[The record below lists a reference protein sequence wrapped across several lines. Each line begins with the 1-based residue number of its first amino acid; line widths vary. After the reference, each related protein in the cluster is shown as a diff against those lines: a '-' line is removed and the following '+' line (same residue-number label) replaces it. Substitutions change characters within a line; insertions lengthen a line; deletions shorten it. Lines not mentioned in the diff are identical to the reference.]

1 MRENLLKKQP
11 TWGLRRAQGT
21 GQKSATPTTLT
32 KVILV
37 LLTMFLIPSAAW
49 GQESFSTK
57 VFQVTGDQ
65 SPYTYKWCI
74 GDDES
79 FFWETFFDAAAS
91 NVANS
96 GVYCT
101 GQKENGQD
109 VQIYQTAGNF
119 NAPLS
124 FLNTDNEMLATIEFK
139 LAQSRNKSIK
149 AITINLESVSSG
161 VSISACGQNFTSL
174 IEGENTLSLSHPRLW
189 NDNFLITISLPH
201 NSSVKINSIS
211 IETGTYLGVA
221 VAGIPVTSDINEND
235 ILGDETVSFTAASGT
250 NPAILTLHDATLGT
264 IDESNTQNSYLVSIV
279 SELDAL
285 TINLQGEN
293 NKLYGTI
300 TCSSDNATLAFT
312 GNGSLEISGESS
324 TINGFTSVDFGEF
337 NLASK
342 SAPGIHWEVDERALN
357 GYDGPAR
364 DVTITKASYY
374 PIWVYDPTLDV
385 DASYTQLTTND
396 PFEIRTKTQETIGT
410 VKFDGKHTITLN
422 SINNFNYGNA
432 MIVVGPSIQAL
443 TVQLNGEST
452 ASHDIIVLQLWD
464 KTPVTFTTDVDN
476 PGSLTVTN
484 SSIVSW
490 TTVKGGEITYENGL
504 GKDKDTKNGTETI
517 SVTWPRI
524 IIADTKVF
532 GTNEN
537 VFSEGDNS
545 SKVSF
550 VAADT
555 NTLTLSGANITGAIE
570 SNVDLTIV
578 IKGENHISTT
588 SGVSIMTDNAKNT
601 LKLKKGDTDAE
612 LVLSTE
618 SSDYGIIHGFKT
630 VTLDGLKSTSQSISY
645 DPDELMFKDSE
656 NNLISSATI
665 SSFLDGEGTSEKPY
679 LITSADDLQSVS
691 RWVNAGILTTE
702 YLQLTED
709 IDDCSTLTDFEPI
722 GTRGYL
728 FKGLFDGNNK
738 AIKKLSM
745 TTDFSTP
752 FGLFGKVEGG
762 TIKNLTLDEC
772 TITGCHTSGDYTGAI
787 VGNLISGSVTNCIVK
802 NSTIKAKENTYNP
815 YVGGIVGRIDG
826 GEITQCEA
834 NGITVTAITNYN
846 GSGSE
851 VAVGGIVGYGSG
863 GTVNACKVTG
873 ESKITGSNTISGSK
887 VGAVIGKISGAT
899 LTGNFY
905 EYDTEVYAKSHDT
918 NDNNDYEK
926 DYSGYD
932 HRGSGCDAK
941 VVTDPTGAVMYTK
954 NVIIPATLAESIWL
968 GLEHSYYNKTTAEGN
983 TIFSVAPEENIEI
996 LLGGYVAKGTYTLD
1010 GETKTVELTNTEYD
1024 YYTFTMPDADV
1035 TFTVQAVAEVSM
1047 EGEQTYATYYNPNED
1062 MAVPMGMTAYI
1073 VTGISEDGTKVTV
1086 SPVSYIKAG
1095 VAVLVEKDKTTEV
1108 SETTDFSGSKMAY
1121 SDPDTPAK
1129 PSATD
1134 KWYVIYNNKF
1144 VKVTTGTEV
1153 SGGKCYLNLNGTSSS
1168 GTRSYYDIDGSDGTT
1183 ALREV
1188 KSEGV
1193 KGEKL
1198 ADGAWHDLQGRKF
1211 TTKPTKPGLYIL
1223 NGKKVV
1229 IK

>member
-1 MRENLLKKQP
+1 MTNDSK
-11 TWGLRRAQGT
+11 
-21 GQKSATPTTLT
+21 
-32 KVILV
+32 
-37 LLTMFLIPSAAW
+37 
-49 GQESFSTK
+49 
-57 VFQVTGDQ
+57 
-65 SPYTYKWCI
+65 YKWCI
-74 GDDES
+74 GSDDS
-79 FFWETFFDAAAS
+79 HYWVTTFTAAAS
-91 NVANS
+91 NDATE

-101 GQKENGQD
+101 GQDNNSQP
-109 VQIYQTAGNF
+109 VQIYQTEGDF
-119 NAPLS
+119 YAPLT
-124 FLNTDNEMLATIEFK
+124 FT
-139 LAQSRNKSIK
+139 NKSSNSENITFHLSEPRNTCIK
-149 AITINLESVSSG
+149 SVTISLNSFSAD
-161 VSISACGQNFTSL
+161 VSITANEESFNSITSGDNTL
-174 IEGENTLSLSHPRLW
+174 TLSKPHLWNSEFSITLSLPASGSVEISTIK
-189 NDNFLITISLPH
+189 IT
-201 NSSVKINSIS
+201 
-211 IETGTYLGVA
+211 TDTYLGVT
-221 VAGIPVTSDINEND
+221 VAEVPVTSDINEND
-235 ILGDETVSFTAASGT
+235 ILGDGKVSFTAASGT
-250 NPAILTLHDATLGT
+250 NPAILTLNGATLGT

-285 TINLQGEN
+285 TINLQGK

-300 TCSSDNATLAFT
+300 TCSSDNSTSDNATLAFT

-342 SAPGIHWEVDERALN
+342 SAPGIHWEVDEHERALK
-357 GYDGPAR
+357 GYVGPAR
-364 DVTITKASYY
+364 DVTITKDTYY
-374 PIWVYDPTLDV
+374 PIWVYDPTLGV
-385 DASYTQLTTND
+385 DASYTQLTTNN
-396 PFEIRTKTQETIGT
+396 PFEIRTGTQETIGT
-410 VKFDGKHTITLN
+410 VKFDGEHTITLN
-422 SINNFNYGNA
+422 SINNFNYGDNV

-452 ASHDIIVLQLWD
+452 VGSDIIVLQLWD

-490 TTVKGGEITYENGL
+490 TTSEGGEITYENGL
-504 GKDKDTKNGTETI
+504 GKDKDTKNRTETI

-537 VFSEGDNS
+537 VLSEGDNS

-550 VAADT
+550 AADT
-555 NTLTLSGANITGAIE
+555 NTLTLSEANITGAIE

-578 IKGENHISTT
+578 IKGVNSIST

-601 LKLKKGDTDAE
+601 LTLKKGDTDAE

-834 NGITVTAITNYN
+834 NAITVTAITNYN

-926 DYSGYD
+926 DYSG
-932 HRGSGCDAK
+932 
-941 VVTDPTGAVMYTK
+941 
-954 NVIIPATLAESIWL
+954 
-968 GLEHSYYNKTTAEGN
+968 
-983 TIFSVAPEENIEI
+983 
-996 LLGGYVAKGTYTLD
+996 
-1010 GETKTVELTNTEYD
+1010 
-1024 YYTFTMPDADV
+1024 
-1035 TFTVQAVAEVSM
+1035 
-1047 EGEQTYATYYNPNED
+1047 
-1062 MAVPMGMTAYI
+1062 
-1073 VTGISEDGTKVTV
+1073 
-1086 SPVSYIKAG
+1086 
-1095 VAVLVEKDKTTEV
+1095 
-1108 SETTDFSGSKMAY
+1108 
-1121 SDPDTPAK
+1121 
-1129 PSATD
+1129 
-1134 KWYVIYNNKF
+1134 
-1144 VKVTTGTEV
+1144 
-1153 SGGKCYLNLNGTSSS
+1153 
-1168 GTRSYYDIDGSDGTT
+1168 
-1183 ALREV
+1183 
-1188 KSEGV
+1188 
-1193 KGEKL
+1193 
-1198 ADGAWHDLQGRKF
+1198 
-1211 TTKPTKPGLYIL
+1211 
-1223 NGKKVV
+1223 
-1229 IK
+1229 